1 MDKSCT
7 NPDCTVAQT
16 GKCLLNHALDACP
29 NLVEAKSASTP
40 AAFGLPPVLVAPDS
54 NVRLPPSLALDRDL
68 AERLASKRPCT
79 QVGILGLPASGK
91 TAALVSLYLL
101 VAKGRLEGFEFR
113 NSLSLMAL
121 EKLSRG
127 ARRWDTTS
135 LPDQLTAHTE
145 IADNRTAGYLH
156 LRLHSA
162 RHGFDLDLML
172 PDLPGEWTKSLIDSN
187 RTDRL
192 AFLKACSAIWLFVD
206 GRKLHDIATKQHALH
221 RCEMVLRRL
230 KAFLEQ
236 IAPRITVVVTH
247 KDHGQLACAVFDPLL
262 DLAEELG
269 IDVRIHQIASF
280 AHDQATTVAGE
291 GIAELI
297 DSLCLPGGKQRW
309 FEAERSGCSRS
320 IGDYRGAVV

>member
-1 MDKSCT
+1 MDISCT

-16 GKCLLNHALDACP
+16 GICLLNHALDTCP
-29 NLVEAKSASTP
+29 QLVSVKADGSPEL
-40 AAFGLPPVLVAPDS
+40 GIPPVLAAPVT
-54 NVRLPPSLALDRDL
+54 NARLPPSLTLDLDL

-101 VAKGRLEGFEFR
+101 AAKGRLDGFEFR

-162 RHGFDLDLML
+162 RRGFDLDLLL
-172 PDLPGEWTKSLIDSN
+172 PDLPGEWTKSLIDTN

-192 AFLKACSAIWLFVD
+192 MFLKASSAIWLFVD
-206 GRKLHDIATKQHALH
+206 GRTLHAPAAKLHTLH

-230 KAFLEQ
+230 KAFLAE
-236 IAPRITVVVTH
+236 ATPSITLVVTH
-247 KDHGQLACAVFDPLL
+247 KDQGQLANDNFAPLL
-262 DLAEELG
+262 DLAKQLG
-269 IDVRIHQIASF
+269 IDVQVHQIASF
-280 AHDQATTVAGE
+280 AHEESTTAPGE

-297 DSLCLPGGKQRW
+297 NSLCLRAGDQPWFDASRFGG
-309 FEAERSGCSRS
+309 SRTLS
-320 IGDYRGAVV
+320 DFRGWA

>member
-1 MDKSCT
+1 MNKSCS

-16 GKCLLNHALDACP
+16 GKCLLNHSLDACP
-29 NLVEAKSASTP
+29 SLVETVSASTP
-40 AAFGLPPVLVAPDS
+40 PAFGLPPVLAAPDS

-101 VAKGRLEGFEFR
+101 VAKGLLEGFDFR

-156 LRLHSA
+156 LRLHST
-162 RHGFDLDLML
+162 RHGFDLDLLL
-172 PDLPGEWTKSLIDSN
+172 PDLPGEWTKSLIDTN

-192 AFLKACSAIWLFVD
+192 AFLKSCSAIWLFVD
-206 GRKLHDIATKQHALH
+206 GRKLHDNATKQHALH

-230 KAFLEQ
+230 KAYLGQ
-236 IAPRITVVVTH
+236 IVPTITVVATH
-247 KDHGQLACAVFDPLL
+247 KDYGQLTSSIFDPLL
-262 DLAEELG
+262 GLAGELG

-280 AHDQATTVAGE
+280 AQEHSTIVAGE

-297 DSLCLPGGKQRW
+297 DGLCLSVGDQRW

-320 IGDYRGAVV
+320 IGDYRGGEV